1 MKMRRENPDELSFG
15 YFFPTGQTD
24 HIWSEEAAQSTP
36 PLNRRVFCDMAQ
48 AAEATGFDTLFIA
61 DTWSGHQRAAERGG
75 HQSPKFH
82 APMLA
87 MGLFA
92 VTENIGVITTFH
104 TTHHKPAHIA
114 RMGATLDA
122 FSEGRWG
129 WNVVTGFGDPEAR
142 LFGQENMV
150 EHDERYAMAG
160 EFVEIVKRLW
170 TEDEP
175 IDVDGKYYRV
185 RGRIKAPRPYQKPY
199 PLLVSAGAS
208 PAGMEFAATHC
219 DTLVV
224 AGNSV
229 EKVLETETRA
239 GQIASSVGRDEP
251 LGLSPFAIAIVRENE
266 GEAEEEYERL
276 CRSLNYEATV
286 ELTTDILGD
295 IRSIEELFQGMSR
308 DEAARAWGSGRG
320 ILKFLGTADQVA
332 EQLID
337 MKRRTATT
345 NILINFPLWNPREVL
360 DFRAVL
366 DRLHDAGV
374 WSPPEDR
381 NYSW

>member
-1 MKMRRENPDELSFG
+1 MKIRRENTDDLSFG

-24 HIWSEEAAQSTP
+24 HIWSEEAARATP
-36 PLNRRVFCDMAQ
+36 PLTKRVFCDMAQ
-48 AAEATGFDTLFIA
+48 AAEATGFDSLFIA

-92 VTENIGVITTFH
+92 VTENIGIISTFH

-142 LFGQENMV
+142 LFGDDTLV
-150 EHDERYAMAG
+150 AHDERYAMAG
-160 EFVEIVKRLW
+160 EFVDIVKRLW
-170 TEDEP
+170 TEEEP

-185 RGRIKAPRPYQKPY
+185 HGRIKAPRPTQKPY

-208 PAGMEFAATHC
+208 PAGMAFAAEHC
-219 DTLVV
+219 DMLVV
-224 AGNSV
+224 AGNSI
-229 EKVLETETRA
+229 EKVKETEQRVVP
-239 GQIASSVGRDEP
+239 IAEAVGRVEP
-251 LGLSPFAIAIVRENE
+251 LGVSPFAIVIVRENE

-276 CRSLNYEATV
+276 CGTLNYDATV
-286 ELTTDILGD
+286 ELTADILGD
-295 IRSIEELFQGMSR
+295 IKSIEELFEGMSR
-308 DEAARAWGSGRG
+308 EEAARAWGSGRG

-332 EQLID
+332 EQLVAL
-337 MKRRTATT
+337 KRETDTT
-345 NILINFPLWNPREVL
+345 NLLVNFPLWNPREVL
-360 DFRAVL
+360 DFRGVL
-366 DRLHDAGV
+366 NRLHDAGV

-381 NYSW
+381 DHSW